1 MGTLGPI
8 TAWPGQTITSGAYI
22 SGVPNTPGSQLIGFQ
37 AYLSKTGGGCFSGT
51 ATMGDWFCTG
61 DEFFAFAG
69 ADNCGAI
76 LSTGYLTGGG
86 DLAKFT
92 LVTGGFGQIV
102 IDFASKD
109 DDTYAADDVYP
120 FPMVVTWGAPLVIN
134 VLPRLTVQSSPMTGV
149 PITGGRPGT
158 TNYTANCNLNEVV
171 SLTAPAT
178 RTTAG
183 GVRWN
188 FVKWTVDGVDRVGN
202 PISVTMN
209 NDHTA
214 VAVYER
220 QTWTLMV
227 RSSGVTGV
235 SITGDKPGTT
245 NYSVTCTDQES
256 VSLTAPAVHMAAG
269 AVQWNFIK
277 WAVDGDDKIGNPIS
291 VTMSAEHAAIAFYQ
305 KQTWTLAVQSSGVTG
320 VSIAGDKPGTTNYT
334 ATCDDESTVLLSA
347 PLVHT
352 AAGGVR
358 WNFVKWTVDGVDRVG
373 NAVTV
378 MMGGSHTAIA
388 TYQQQTWTLSV
399 ASSPVIGVAVTGT
412 RPGTTS
418 YGATCN
424 DQESVTLTAPE
435 IHLLDGVGRWDFV
448 KWAVNGV
455 DRTGRTISITMDSDY
470 VAVAYYQQHTWT
482 LSVQSSG
489 VTGVSITGTKPGTTN
504 YTATCT
510 DHQPVSLTA
519 PAVHTAAGG
528 VRWNFVKWTVDGA
541 DWAGNPIS
549 VTVVASHTAVAVYQ
563 QQTWTLSV
571 QSSGVTGVSITGTKP
586 GTTNYGATCTDQQ
599 NVSLTAPSVHTA
611 AGGVRWNF
619 LKWTVDGADRVGN
632 PISVTMAANHTA
644 TADYQLQTWT
654 LSVQSSGVT
663 GVSITGTKPGTTNYS
678 ATCTDQQS
686 VSLDA
691 PGLFTA
697 GGGVQWYFV
706 KWTVDGSDVVG
717 NPISVTMSAAHTAV
731 AVYQQQVIT
740 RTLLV
745 QSSGVTGVSITGT
758 KPGTTNYSASCTDQQ
773 SVSLTAPSVHTAAGG
788 VRWNF
793 VKWTVDGVDKVGNP
807 ISVTMDANHTATAYY
822 QQQSWIVAV
831 QSSGA
836 TGVAIT
842 GNRPGTTNYS
852 APCAD
857 QFVVSLTAPSMH
869 SAGGV
874 QWLFVK
880 WTVDGADRVGN
891 PISITMDA
899 HHTAVAVYQQ
909 QVTTWTLSVQSSGV
923 AGVSITGGK
932 PGTTDYTATCADQQ
946 VVSLTAPVVQPG
958 AGGVRWAF
966 ANWTVDGVP
975 KVGNTI
981 SVTMDADRTAV
992 ALYTVMI
999 PGDAN
1004 GDCSVNVLDLIFIRN
1019 RLGKPV
1025 GSGDNWKADVNSD
1038 SVVNILDLIYARN
1051 RIGARCQ

>member
-1 MGTLGPI
+1 MYVAKWDGGMGTLGPI
-8 TAWPGQTITSGAYI
+8 TAWPGQTITIGAYI

-37 AYLSKTGGGCFSGT
+37 AYLSKTGGGSFSGT

-305 KQTWTLAVQSSGVTG
+305 KQTWTL
-320 VSIAGDKPGTTNYT
+320 
-334 ATCDDESTVLLSA
+334 
-347 PLVHT
+347 
-352 AAGGVR
+352 
-358 WNFVKWTVDGVDRVG
+358 
-373 NAVTV
+373 
-378 MMGGSHTAIA
+378 
-388 TYQQQTWTLSV
+388 
-399 ASSPVIGVAVTGT
+399 
-412 RPGTTS
+412 
-418 YGATCN
+418 
-424 DQESVTLTAPE
+424 
-435 IHLLDGVGRWDFV
+435 
-448 KWAVNGV
+448 
-455 DRTGRTISITMDSDY
+455 
-470 VAVAYYQQHTWT
+470 
-482 LSVQSSG
+482 SVQSSG
-489 VTGVSITGTKPGTTN
+489 VTGVSITGTK
-504 YTATCT
+504 
-510 DHQPVSLTA
+510 
-519 PAVHTAAGG
+519 
-528 VRWNFVKWTVDGA
+528 
-541 DWAGNPIS
+541 
-549 VTVVASHTAVAVYQ
+549 
-563 QQTWTLSV
+563 
-571 QSSGVTGVSITGTKP
+571 
-586 GTTNYGATCTDQQ
+586 
-599 NVSLTAPSVHTA
+599 
-611 AGGVRWNF
+611 
-619 LKWTVDGADRVGN
+619 
-632 PISVTMAANHTA
+632 
-644 TADYQLQTWT
+644 
-654 LSVQSSGVT
+654 
-663 GVSITGTKPGTTNYS
+663 
-678 ATCTDQQS
+678 
-686 VSLDA
+686 
-691 PGLFTA
+691 
-697 GGGVQWYFV
+697 
-706 KWTVDGSDVVG
+706 
-717 NPISVTMSAAHTAV
+717 
-731 AVYQQQVIT
+731 
-740 RTLLV
+740 
-745 QSSGVTGVSITGT
+745 
-758 KPGTTNYSASCTDQQ
+758 
-773 SVSLTAPSVHTAAGG
+773 
-788 VRWNF
+788 
-793 VKWTVDGVDKVGNP
+793 
-807 ISVTMDANHTATAYY
+807 
-822 QQQSWIVAV
+822 
-831 QSSGA
+831 
-836 TGVAIT
+836 
-842 GNRPGTTNYS
+842 PGTTNYS